1 MALSSISEPQLAHRN
16 RAVFS
21 LRSQESLAAA
31 LYLYDDIG
39 QFLGGMV
46 AVVTFL
52 SIMLLAYGSFES
64 FDLLLGLVVG
74 WVGGLLAA
82 VTVYTVLRFLWPVP
96 LMLVL
101 VMLVS

>member
-16 RAVFS
+16 GAAFS
-21 LRSQESLAAA
+21 LRSQELLAAA
-31 LYLYDDIG
+31 LYLYDGVG

-52 SIMLLAYGSFES
+52 SIMLLAYGSFEP

-82 VTVYTVLRFLWPVP
+82 LTVYTVLRFLWPVP

>member
-16 RAVFS
+16 RTPFS
-21 LRSQESLAAA
+21 LRGQEALTAA
-31 LYLYDDIG
+31 LYLYDG
-39 QFLGGMV
+39 MGEFVGGIV
-46 AVVTFL
+46 AIVTFL

-82 VTVYTVLRFLWPVP
+82 MTVYTVLRFLWPVP
-96 LMLVL
+96 LMLVV

>member
-16 RAVFS
+16 RAAFS
-21 LRSQESLAAA
+21 LRSQEALAAA
-31 LYLYDDIG
+31 LYLYDGVG

-52 SIMLLAYGSFES
+52 SIMLLAYGSF
-64 FDLLLGLVVG
+64 DLLLGLVVG
-74 WVGGLLAA
+74 WGGGLLAA
-82 VTVYTVLRFLWPVP
+82 MTVYTLLRFLWPVP

-101 VMLVS
+101 VMLVG

>member
-16 RAVFS
+16 RAAFS
-21 LRSQESLAAA
+21 LRIQDALAAA
-31 LYLYDDIG
+31 LYLYDAVG

-46 AVVTFL
+46 AIVTFL
-52 SIMLLAYGSFES
+52 SIMLLAYGS

-82 VTVYTVLRFLWPVP
+82 ITVYAVLRFLWPVP

>member
-1 MALSSISEPQLAHRN
+1 MALSLISEPQLAHRN
-16 RAVFS
+16 RAAFS
-21 LRSQESLAAA
+21 LRSQESFAAA
-31 LYLYDDIG
+31 LYLYDGLG
-39 QFLGGMV
+39 QFLGGIV

-64 FDLLLGLVVG
+64 FNLLLGLVVG

-82 VTVYTVLRFLWPVP
+82 LTVYTVLRFLWPVP

>member
-1 MALSSISEPQLAHRN
+1 MELSSISEPQLAHRN
-16 RAVFS
+16 RAAFS
-21 LRSQESLAAA
+21 LRSQEALAAA
-31 LYLYDDIG
+31 LHLYDGVG
-39 QFLGGMV
+39 QFLGGTV

-82 VTVYTVLRFLWPVP
+82 VTVFTVLRFLWPVP